1 MNRGVITKIHN
12 IKRARGRGINT
23 FAAKF
28 IRITFKMEDGSWAKT
43 DVCPEYRNYMNWAG
57 IIKLGTGTVV
67 QGLEYRRGKE
77 INADSLVTICPDVV
91 LFETKLKEQVV
102 KDKEEE
108 IGQQNMFNEEEK
120 PKTNTGDMFILNKK

>member
-23 FAAKF
+23 FASKF

-57 IIKLGTGTVV
+57 IIKAGIGTVV
-67 QGLEYRRGKE
+67 QGLDFRKGKE
-77 INADSLVTICPDVV
+77 INADSLVTICPDVD
-91 LFETKLKEQVV
+91 LFETKLNEQVV

-108 IGQQNMFNEEEK
+108 TGQQNMFGEEEK
-120 PKTNTGDMFILNKK
+120 PTINTGDMIGG